1 MSSFVYRVL
10 SIYLFLLRWSKSKR
24 FAAQLNLGSWE
35 TVGRVSLPRC
45 LLEVVSLVGEL
56 LTKPQDVESSIWEHV
71 WLSPIE
77 VLDLKNNLTPRKR
90 QWKMNTET
98 TQIIDFNEL
107 CSRKFQDHLQ
117 SATAAV
123 NEPDRGAWKMKS
135 FWKWGLSDPSSSY
148 PPLRDPEWNH
158 MKLWAS
164 EMELQFNRHVEPD
177 NLFWSAPSLGKRNWL
192 EVWTESRI
200 TSNSLIF
207 GPFRMQIGAATVLVG
222 LVLDSIRLVR
232 WTPSKTTRGNCATRK
247 QWTSQP
253 LPLCQSNSSTE
264 SIWQCG
270 SEWWVKVKVNIN
282 CNFFILKALF

>member
-10 SIYLFLLRWSKSKR
+10 SIYLFLLRWSKSKG

-98 TQIIDFNEL
+98 TQTIDFNEL

-135 FWKWGLSDPSSSY
+135 FWKWD
-148 PPLRDPEWNH
+148 WVI
-158 MKLWAS
+158 
-164 EMELQFNRHVEPD
+164 LQ
-177 NLFWSAPSLGKRNWL
+177 
-192 EVWTESRI
+192 
-200 TSNSLIF
+200 
-207 GPFRMQIGAATVLVG
+207 AATH
-222 LVLDSIRLVR
+222 R
-232 WTPSKTTRGNCATRK
+232 
-247 QWTSQP
+247 
-253 LPLCQSNSSTE
+253 
-264 SIWQCG
+264 
-270 SEWWVKVKVNIN
+270 
-282 CNFFILKALF
+282 